1 MSISNNFYIQEKMS
15 KSKSLEFKKVLSN
28 ISESS
33 LFFDNGLGVVV
44 LSYDNGEYE
53 CLPVIGNESSYR
65 LVDAFDDAVFLSLE
79 TVIVKS
85 IEEVYSYLKLIE
97 SWNCRI

>member
-33 LFFDNGLGVVV
+33 LFFDNGLGVIV

-53 CLPVIGNESSYR
+53 CLPVIGTESSYR

-97 SWNCRI
+97 SWNC

>member
-53 CLPVIGNESSYR
+53 CLPVIGTESSYR